1 MIVEEGS
8 GLHMARERCVS
19 IIVCTCN
26 RAAALKN
33 TLEALGK
40 LRFPPEW
47 AAELLVVD
55 NGSGDDTARIVE
67 NAALGNMQ
75 VRYLFEPGKG

>member
-1 MIVEEGS
+1 MS
-8 GLHMARERCVS
+8 GERWVS

-40 LRFPPEW
+40 LRFPSEW
-47 AAELLVVD
+47 TAELLVVD
-55 NGSGDDTARIVE
+55 NGSTDDTASIVKKSS
-67 NAALGNMQ
+67 
-75 VRYLFEPGKG
+75 P